1 MSYFIV
7 LATWNVVPCCVFHDF
22 GRGCVLMVYLGI
34 KCQYVFGSIVYIIRT
49 SKPMP
54 STSSNKHLCSDLRF
68 GLLVN
73 GASDVVWQVKHYIVL
88 SSVSSILLYLLP
100 NNMCR
105 VIFAYVHMVRHNT
118 SPDPYIFLI
127 FAGRCVLGAEPT
139 HTINSMSHIDFS
151 DYICTSTMQTILR
164 LQYYVCR

>member
-1 MSYFIV
+1 VSYFIV
-7 LATWNVVPCCVFHDF
+7 LTTWNVVPCCVFHDF
-22 GRGCVLMVYLGI
+22 GRGCVLMLYLGI

-118 SPDPYIFLI
+118 SPLSLHFFNICGPLCFG
-127 FAGRCVLGAEPT
+127 GRADTYHKQHVT
-139 HTINSMSHIDFS
+139 HRF
-151 DYICTSTMQTILR
+151 Q
-164 LQYYVCR
+164 